1 MGGRVRLDDNLQGDI
16 RGQLSGRSFVPELA
30 NQIMQLP
37 RLYTTDTK
45 ALNHI
50 LMNSQTYQ
58 KPESARFGL
67 GRIVGPGVLVVEGE
81 KHKQQV
87 RTLQTWKL
95 SERLISI

>member
-1 MGGRVRLDDNLQGDI
+1 
-16 RGQLSGRSFVPELA
+16 
-30 NQIMQLP
+30 MQLP

-50 LMNSQTYQ
+50 LMNSYTYQ

-67 GRIVGPGVLVVEGE
+67 SRIVGPGVLVVEGE

-87 RTLQTWKL
+87 HTPQTYRQD
-95 SERLISI
+95 ERLISM